1 MPTPRQR
8 LLDAVVDFALVHG
21 LADHSLRS
29 IAQHV
34 GTSHRM
40 LIHHFGTREGLLVAV
55 IRAVED
61 RQRRLLLALLAQPPS
76 ADAGWHFWQHLCDP
90 ALQPQERL
98 FFEVYGQALLGRD
111 WAQPLLE
118 GVVDDWVDPIEARLL
133 EAGADPTT
141 ARADARLA
149 LAVSRGLLLDLLAT
163 GDRAGVDA
171 AMARFLAWFA
181 AAALPAVDPPQQP
194 SSRE

>member
-40 LIHHFGTREGLLVAV
+40 LIHHFGSREGLLVAV

-61 RQRRLLLALLAQPPS
+61 RQRQLLLELLAQPPT
-76 ADAGWHFWQHLCDP
+76 ADAGWRFWQHLCDP
-90 ALQPQERL
+90 VLQPQERL
-98 FFEVYGQALLGRD
+98 FFEVYGQALLGRA

-149 LAVSRGLLLDLLAT
+149 LAASRGLLLDLLAT
-163 GDRAGVDA
+163 GDRTGVDA
-171 AMARFLAWFA
+171 AMVRFLEWFA
-181 AAALPAVDPPQQP
+181 AGALPAVDPRQAH
-194 SSRE
+194 SSGQ

>member
-1 MPTPRQR
+1 MSTPRQR

-21 LADHSLRS
+21 LAEHSLRS

-40 LIHHFGTREGLLVAV
+40 LIHHFGSREGLLVAV
-55 IRAVED
+55 IRAVEA
-61 RQRRLLLALLAQPPS
+61 RQRQLLLELLAEPPTV
-76 ADAGWHFWQHLCDP
+76 DAGWQFWQHLCDP

-111 WAQPLLE
+111 WAQPLLD

-163 GDRAGVDA
+163 GDRTGVDA
-171 AMARFLAWFA
+171 AMSRFLQWFA
-181 AAALPAVDPPQQP
+181 AAALPAVDLREAR
-194 SSRE
+194 SSGE